1 MRLAE
6 HLVQAHHADATGFMH
21 LMTAGIARTHKRRST
36 SDPPFA
42 LN

>member
-6 HLVQAHHADATGFMH
+6 HLVQPHHAYAGGFMH
-21 LMTAGIARTHKRRST
+21 LMTAGIART